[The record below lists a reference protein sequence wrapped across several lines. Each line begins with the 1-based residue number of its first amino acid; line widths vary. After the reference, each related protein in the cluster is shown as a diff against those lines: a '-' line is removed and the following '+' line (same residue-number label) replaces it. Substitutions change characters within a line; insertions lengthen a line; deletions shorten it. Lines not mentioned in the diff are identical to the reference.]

1 MKMSVKFHKND
12 MGEVDAQLTLERGA
26 DDPAVISVDGMARS
40 FAPTNKIEIPRQF
53 GRHAGKDAADWAET
67 AVADIK
73 HQIDE
78 YRTTVPADYSAEY

>member
-1 MKMSVKFHKND
+1 MKMQVKFNKTD
-12 MGEVDAQLTLERGA
+12 VGEVSASLVLERGS

-40 FAPTNKIEIPRQF
+40 FTPGQRIEINRQF

-67 AVADIK
+67 AVADVK

-78 YRTTVPADYSAEY
+78 YRTTIPADYGLEY